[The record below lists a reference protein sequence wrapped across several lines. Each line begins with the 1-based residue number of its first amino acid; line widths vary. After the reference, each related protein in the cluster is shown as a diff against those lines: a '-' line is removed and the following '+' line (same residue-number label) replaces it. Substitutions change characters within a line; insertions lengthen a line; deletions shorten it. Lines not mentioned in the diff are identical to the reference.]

1 MSPADRRPRLLLV
14 DDDRTFRRTTAELLR
29 EDGYEVETA
38 EDSATGGRKL
48 AAGTFDLL
56 LLDLRM
62 PGLDGSDFVEI
73 LRRRGDRIPIL
84 MISGYGTVQS
94 AVDVLHLGA
103 DDFLTK
109 PVDPEDLSRRVARL
123 LRRRPSEELLEAG
136 RFSGIVG
143 SSRAMRAVFAA
154 IRQVADSDTTVLVTG
169 ESGTG
174 KELVARALHN
184 HSARAGEGFVPVNC
198 SALAEGILE
207 SELFGHRRGA
217 FTGAHTDRE
226 GLFRSAD
233 GGTLF
238 LDEVGDMGLRL
249 QQRLLRV
256 LQEREVVPVGD
267 SSPVSVD
274 VRVIA
279 ATHRDLTE
287 EVEADRFR
295 SDLFYRLDV
304 FRIQIPPLRE
314 RASDI
319 PLLVEEALT
328 RLRRRSRKPVPSAC
342 SPLAM
347 RLLQSHPW
355 PGNVRQLF
363 GVIESAAIRAGEDR
377 IDAHHLPDDVRQ
389 PETGER
395 ALRYGHEARRTTENR
410 SGSGRYR
417 APDNAEDERAAIRA
431 ALERTGGVRTEAAR
445 LLGMSRSTLW
455 RKMKEYGQEDG
466 DDL

>member
-1 MSPADRRPRLLLV
+1 MTRAGEPPRLLLV

-29 EDGYEVETA
+29 EDGYAVETA
-38 EDSATGGRKL
+38 EDCAAGGRKL
-48 AAGTFDLL
+48 AEGTFDLL

-62 PGLDGSDFVEI
+62 PGLDGSDFVEVV
-73 LRRRGDRIPIL
+73 RRRGDGIPIL
-84 MISGYGTVQS
+84 MISGYGTVES

-109 PVDPEDLSRRVARL
+109 PVDPEELSRRVARL
-123 LRRRPSEELLEAG
+123 LRRRPSEELVEAG

-143 SSRAMRAVFAA
+143 TSIAMREVFDS
-154 IRQVADSDTTVLVTG
+154 IRQVADTDTTVLVTG
-169 ESGTG
+169 ETGTG

-184 HSARAGEGFVPVNC
+184 HSARAGESFVPVNC

-226 GLFRSAD
+226 GLFRAAD

-238 LDEVGDMGLRL
+238 LDEVGDMSLRL

-256 LQEREVVPVGD
+256 LQEREIVPVGD
-267 SSPVSVD
+267 SSAVRVD

-279 ATHRDLTE
+279 ATHRDLAE

-295 SDLFYRLDV
+295 ADLLYRLDV
-304 FRIQIPPLRE
+304 FRIHLPPLRE
-314 RASDI
+314 RVSDI

-328 RLRRRSRKPVPSAC
+328 RLRRRSRTPVPTGC

-347 RLLQSHPW
+347 RLLRSYAW

-363 GVIESAAIRAGEDR
+363 GVVESAAIRAGEDR
-377 IDAHHLPDDVRQ
+377 IEANHLPDDVRRPRADGAAR
-389 PETGER
+389 PERGAPEE
-395 ALRYGHEARRTTENR
+395 G
-410 SGSGRYR
+410 GGGRYH
-417 APDNAEDERAAIRA
+417 APESAEDERRAIRA
-431 ALERTGGVRTEAAR
+431 ALERSDGVRTEAAR
-445 LLGMSRSTLW
+445 LLGMSRTTLW
-455 RKMKEYGQEDG
+455 RKLKEYGMESLDW
-466 DDL
+466 